1 MRRRNAG
8 ILYLGRGYVG
18 LVLFFLYAP
27 ILVMALMSFN
37 VSEFYAFPLHFTFDW
52 YRKLAGNSDIIAS
65 AWRSLWI
72 AACTM
77 VIATTLGAAASLA
90 LFRYE
95 FRGKALLQALLFPP
109 IAIPWLITGTAML
122 IFFFWVGIGRGAPAV
137 ILGHVAL
144 ALPYVIV
151 VVLARLQTF
160 DVQLEEAARSLGA
173 NQWEVTFH
181 VTLPWVASGV
191 VAGALF
197 AFAVSF
203 DQFVVS
209 YFLAQPGD
217 TTLPVVIYTA
227 IRKGFT
233 PEINAISTIIIAVS
247 MAVMLGASRFF
258 KFGGER

>member
-1 MRRRNAG
+1 VRTVSAASVVGR
-8 ILYLGRGYVG
+8 LYLG
-18 LVLFFLYAP
+18 LVLAFLYAP

-37 VSEFYAFPLHFTFDW
+37 ASEFYALPFRFTLDW
-52 YRKLAGNSDIIAS
+52 YIKLSGNEVILHA
-65 AWRSLWI
+65 AWRSVWI
-72 AACTM
+72 ALAT
-77 VIATTLGAAASLA
+77 VLLATTIGAAAAIA
-90 LFRYE
+90 LHRYD
-95 FRGKALLQALLFPP
+95 FPGKRFLRTLLFPP

-122 IFFFWVGIGRGAPAV
+122 VFFFWIGVGRGAPAV
-137 ILGHVAL
+137 LLGHVAL

-151 VVLARLQTF
+151 VVGARLETF

-173 NQWEVTFH
+173 SFWQITWM
-181 VTLPWVASGV
+181 VTLPWIASGV

-217 TTLPVVIYTA
+217 ATLPVVIYTA

-233 PEINAISTIIIAVS
+233 PEINAISTIIIVIS
-247 MAVMLGASRFF
+247 MAVMLEASRRFR
-258 KFGGER
+258 FGGER